1 MRTTRGIGPTLA
13 TATIFTGAGMTTTSH
28 EIDYR
33 MWRLAAEADEE
44 RLAGPRD
51 GVRQHVGHAL
61 MALGRAIHGIEA
73 EPAPRPALD
82 AG

>member
-1 MRTTRGIGPTLA
+1 M
-13 TATIFTGAGMTTTSH
+13 TIERRDDEMQTTSWLGFSPVRSA

-33 MWRLAAEADEE
+33 TGRFQAEAAGE

-51 GVRQHVGHAL
+51 GIRQHLGHAL

-73 EPAPRPALD
+73 EHAARPALD

>member
-1 MRTTRGIGPTLA
+1 MRTTRGIGPTVA

-33 MWRLAAEADEE
+33 MRRLAVEADEE
-44 RLAGPRD
+44 RLAVPRD
-51 GVRQHVGHAL
+51 DIRQHLGHAL
-61 MALGRAIHGIEA
+61 MALGRAIHGIES

>member
-1 MRTTRGIGPTLA
+1 MQ
-13 TATIFTGAGMTTTSH
+13 TTSWRGFSPVRSA

-33 MWRLAAEADEE
+33 ARRLEAEAARE
-44 RLAGPRD
+44 RLAGHRD
-51 GVRQHVGHAL
+51 GVRQHLGHAL

-73 EPAPRPALD
+73 ERAARPALD